1 MPRIVLAAVA
11 ASVVVVGALATPVQ
25 AQTQTTTQTCTRNFV
40 GSGST
45 CTTTTQQG
53 SAQNPALKM
62 TRQEVVDEAARVAKW
77 EEVCKPRISRDRYGV
92 ARYSYAQPDCEHGL
106 TGQ

>member
-25 AQTQTTTQTCTRNFV
+25 AQQTTTQTCKRNFV
-40 GSGST
+40 GGGET
-45 CTTTTQQG
+45 CTTTV
-53 SAQNPALKM
+53 QNGTGQAPQKI
-62 TRQEVVDEAARVAKW
+62 TRQEAIDETARIAKW

-92 ARYSYAQPDCEHGL
+92 ARYSYAQPDCEYGL